1 MKGSKWFLF
10 PFPTLLEKGKEFTI
24 SESMFKID
32 THEENCIIIMFLKA
46 IYNVYVDPSQCPL
59 LSLLQ

>member
-32 THEENCIIIMFLKA
+32 KHEENFTNIMFLKA
-46 IYNVYVDPSQCPL
+46 I
-59 LSLLQ
+59 